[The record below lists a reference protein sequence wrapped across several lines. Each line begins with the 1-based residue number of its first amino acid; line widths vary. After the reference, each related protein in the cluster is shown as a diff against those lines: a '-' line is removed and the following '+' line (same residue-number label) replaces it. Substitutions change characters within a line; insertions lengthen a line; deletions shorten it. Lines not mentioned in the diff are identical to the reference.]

1 MFHGSCLCGAIGL
14 TIDAPLKDPIACH
27 CKQCRQQSGHY
38 FSAVPAPK
46 SALHVTGDTN
56 LKWFR
61 ASDIASRGFC
71 KVCGSTLFW
80 RPDDGPTI
88 MVASAALDTPT
99 GLRLS
104 GHYWCDHKGDYYAIP
119 DALPRYQGDST

>member
-1 MFHGSCLCGAIGL
+1 MHHGSCLCGAIKL
-14 TIDAPLKDPIACH
+14 TIDARLKDPIACH
-27 CKQCRQQSGHY
+27 CKQCRRQSGHY

-46 SALHVTGDTN
+46 TALRITGDAN
-56 LKWFR
+56 LRWFR

-71 KVCGSTLFW
+71 KTCGSTLFW

-88 MVASAALDTPT
+88 MVAMAALDAPT

-104 GHYWCDHKGDYYAIP
+104 GHYWCDQKGDYYAIP
-119 DALPRYQGDST
+119 DTLPCHEGVST